1 MLGLGSSTAVDPA
14 RYSAAAAA
22 YDRTL
27 PFEGSY
33 IYFEQPFAQLLDSG
47 GAYPAIVE
55 AWDTITIDDSVMEQF
70 PYEGSDMQAYSE
82 QHTESYTGS
91 GIWGKYTSD
100 MLNTGDTVVIT
111 GFIVRADNNL
121 PWNGE
126 DTSQDG
132 FITMRINSA
141 DVLTVYI
148 DLQNESDITSLNVD
162 RVDST
167 GAFRVEKQ
175 LTVNNG
181 NIRIDTNDIASIGGY
196 SAIDEPRIR
205 IKNLRLTKS

>member
-33 IYFEQPFAQLLDSG
+33 IYFEQAFAQLDAAH
-47 GAYPAIVE
+47 GAHPVIVE
-55 AWDTITIDDSVMEQF
+55 AWDTITIDDSVIEAWSF
-70 PYEGSDMQAYSE
+70 EGTQVQAYSE
-82 QHTESYTGS
+82 SATESSTGS

-111 GFIVRADNNL
+111 GSIVRADNNL

-132 FITMRINSA
+132 FITMRVTSA

-167 GAFRVEKQ
+167 GAFRVERQ

-181 NIRIDTNDIASIGGY
+181 NIRIDTNDIASISGA

>member
-33 IYFEQPFAQLLDSG
+33 IYFEQAFTQSDAAH
-47 GAYPAIVE
+47 GAHPVIAE
-55 AWDTITIDDSVMEQF
+55 AWDTITIDDSVIEAWSF
-70 PYEGSDMQAYSE
+70 EGTQVQAYSE

-111 GFIVRADNNL
+111 GSIVRADNNL

-167 GAFRVEKQ
+167 GAFRVERQ

-181 NIRIDTNDIASIGGY
+181 NIRIDTNDIASIGGS